1 MSEPSHE
8 EDFLRILTQAGVL
21 SARVART
28 RLSGPGVAADAAGLR
43 EAGYREATPYDGLL
57 RQLLG
62 EQRWAAYAADPARIA
77 AAAAITDAA
86 RAGYDMPAFL
96 AKVIRQRHWE
106 NDDRSPS
113 QSIARVLYHRVTRE
127 IARTAS
133 ATPGPRGTASR
144 TAAPDVSVP
153 RPPARGIPHQPPA
166 DLNPVQ
172 LTQSEG
178 KLRTLLG
185 EHRWQQYAGDPRRRD
200 VAELI
205 VRAHREGRD
214 VNALLTTTVTRRPF
228 EDDPLSPAR
237 SVADVLHYRLQR
249 ELSRGEPD
257 GPATPQLPG
266 QVANVLAHGT
276 APAGTGPHDPRTDP
290 AARQPPPAARTAE
303 RHSDGRGSR

>member
-1 MSEPSHE
+1 M
-8 EDFLRILTQAGVL
+8 
-21 SARVART
+21 
-28 RLSGPGVAADAAGLR
+28 
-43 EAGYREATPYDGLL
+43 
-57 RQLLG
+57 
-62 EQRWAAYAADPARIA
+62 
-77 AAAAITDAA
+77 
-86 RAGYDMPAFL
+86 
-96 AKVIRQRHWE
+96 
-106 NDDRSPS
+106 
-113 QSIARVLYHRVTRE
+113 LYHRVTRE

-144 TAAPDVSVP
+144 TAAPDESVP
-153 RPPARGIPHQPPA
+153 RSPARGIPHKSPA
-166 DLNPVQ
+166 DLNPVP

-205 VRAHREGRD
+205 AGAHRAGRD
-214 VNALLTTTVTRRPF
+214 VDALLTTAVTSRPF

-266 QVANVLAHGT
+266 QVADVLAHGT

-290 AARQPPPAARTAE
+290 AAQQSPPAALDGRTAFRRKRQPMTTQPGNAKLSPLE
-303 RHSDGRGSR
+303 LLARQNAAIEALTATVELLQQQVEALQRRVDAIEGVPLPQEPPEPG